1 MADTG
6 FPGTDAQ
13 FDFGRARRRRAL
25 SRLANRLRGEPSD
38 VNLILPFEEVVEAL
52 GRRGERSL
60 GLQTIDLDSIVGTVD
75 RGREFDRS
83 FRPTSGKVRARWE
96 RIAAAQR
103 RGESMPPIDVY
114 RIGELHFVKDGH
126 HRVSVA
132 RALGHDKIDAY
143 VTEVT
148 TRVGADRK
156 ITLADL
162 PLKSHER
169 LFYER
174 VPLPERGAEAHPAS
188 RTRGGYAFLAEGVE
202 AWGFRVMQARGEFM
216 DREEVAEA
224 WFTEEYE
231 PVVEM
236 LREAGVATKAQETD
250 AYVAVVTLRYML
262 LPTHEWDDEILERV
276 REQIEHPSWEDTQ
289 IRSAAEGPSGL
300 DGQVA
305 AVLRVEQLHLR
316 RVHPQLQLL
325 PSWAFDGGLEPRDD
339 LALLAGARHLAGA
352 GVLGQLAQLLR
363 LDRLVRVD
371 GEVGVQLRAHRLQH
385 VDLRLERRAAV
396 LARRRRARR
405 PRSPPAGCR
414 RSPRRS
420 LPLAS
425 PNTAIVRHRQ
435 LQPCRRPSSRA

>member
-25 SRLANRLRGEPSD
+25 SRVANRLRGEPSD

-52 GRRGERSL
+52 GRKSERSL

-83 FRPTSGKVRARWE
+83 FRPTSGKVRTRWE

-114 RIGELHFVKDGH
+114 RIGDLHFVKDGH
-126 HRVSVA
+126 HRVSVS

-162 PLKSHER
+162 PMKSHER

-174 VPLPERGAEAHPAS
+174 VPLPEEARRRINLKDP
-188 RTRGGYAFLAEGVE
+188 RGYAVLAECVE
-202 AWGFRVMQARGEFM
+202 AWGFRVMQGRGEFM
-216 DREEVAEA
+216 DRAEVAEA
-224 WFTEEYE
+224 WFSQEYE

-236 LREAGVATKAQETD
+236 LHEAGVATKTEETD
-250 AYVAVVTLRYML
+250 AYVAAVTLRYML
-262 LPTHEWDDEILERV
+262 LATHEWDDETLERV

-289 IRSAAEGPSGL
+289 IRK
-300 DGQVA
+300 
-305 AVLRVEQLHLR
+305 LRK
-316 RVHPQLQLL
+316 
-325 PSWAFDGGLEPRDD
+325 
-339 LALLAGARHLAGA
+339 
-352 GVLGQLAQLLR
+352 
-363 LDRLVRVD
+363 
-371 GEVGVQLRAHRLQH
+371 
-385 VDLRLERRAAV
+385 DLR
-396 LARRRRARR
+396 
-405 PRSPPAGCR
+405 
-414 RSPRRS
+414 
-420 LPLAS
+420 
-425 PNTAIVRHRQ
+425 
-435 LQPCRRPSSRA
+435 